1 MALGYGVNGSGITGH
16 SGVTG
21 HDALVAVEMVRR
33 RGTPGRQGRLEER
46 WGRKVR
52 NAWLWL
58 HFHSGL
64 LKYPGS
70 LGLILQHFMG
80 CLNLTFKVALV
91 EPESCHSSGLPCLE
105 GDQRTGWGSQIFS

>member
-1 MALGYGVNGSGITGH
+1 MGH

-33 RGTPGRQGRLEER
+33 RGAPGRQSRLEER
-46 WGRKVR
+46 WGRRVR
-52 NAWLWL
+52 NPWLWL

-64 LKYPGS
+64 LKYPDS

-80 CLNLTFKVALV
+80 FKVVLV

-105 GDQRTGWGSQIFS
+105 GGQRTGWGSQIFS